1 MHDNLNIIPGSQDET
16 KKLTPGV
23 NIWPPYECH
32 GCAMH
37 SQTHTHYKH
46 VSPWNVN

>member
-1 MHDNLNIIPGSQDET
+1 MPQQLKVLTFMHDNLNIIPGSQDET

-37 SQTHTHYKH
+37 SQTHTL
-46 VSPWNVN
+46 